1 MENYMR
7 LEIPAK
13 SCNESFVRAAV
24 AAFSVQLDLS
34 IEELADIKTAVSEAV
49 TNAIVHGYADMKG
62 KVLIICR
69 IIDNTIEIEV
79 TDYGV
84 GIEDINRAMQPL
96 YTSKPECE
104 RSGMGFTVMQTFM
117 DELEVKS
124 RPYEGTTVTMRK
136 RMENADRGSHVC

>member
-62 KVLIICR
+62 VVTVTCR
-69 IIDNTIEIEV
+69 IIDGMIEIEV
-79 TDYGV
+79 ADTGI
-84 GIEDINRAMQPL
+84 GIENIGRAMQPL
-96 YTSKPECE
+96 YTSSPESE

-117 DELEVKS
+117 DELSVASK
-124 RPYEGTTVTMRK
+124 PGEGTNVTMKK
-136 RMENADRGSHVC
+136 RINRG